1 MPLATTINAKP
12 LPKTVLK
19 QAHFLFFLSHKQ
31 QNHRN
36 INDLFTVKDSMHFLF
51 RLLDLFDPTKFVIF
65 VFLRDVIDSQE
76 EVKYEQ

>member
-1 MPLATTINAKP
+1 MLISY
-12 LPKTVLK
+12 
-19 QAHFLFFLSHKQ
+19 FFLSHKQ

-51 RLLDLFDPTKFVIF
+51 HLLDLFDPIKFVSF

-76 EVKYEQ
+76 DIKYEK